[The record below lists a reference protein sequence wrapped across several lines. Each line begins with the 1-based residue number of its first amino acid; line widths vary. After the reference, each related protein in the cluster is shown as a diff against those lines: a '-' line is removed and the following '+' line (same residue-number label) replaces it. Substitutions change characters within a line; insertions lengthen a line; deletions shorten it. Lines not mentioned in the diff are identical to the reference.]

1 MIVYAAFFS
10 IFFILFLSFWGF
22 WQATHPPKITSNLTP
37 KDLDWEFEEV
47 SLKTSDGLKLAAWF
61 IPTNNQT
68 DKAIIILHGYPAD
81 KSDLLY
87 WASFLKERYNLFFF
101 DFRYFGKSEGSY
113 TSLGFHERKDVL
125 AAIEFLKNRGMNKIG
140 LMGFSFGGSVA
151 LITLP
156 QTDNVDAVVADSAFA
171 NLDLMGKT
179 YYGNTPFLQKPL
191 TALTK
196 IYGGLIYGIDANE
209 VAPELAVKTVETPI
223 FIIASRQD
231 ETVLVENAERLKEAL
246 KDNKN
251 AQVWIYD
258 RGKHGELG
266 GKAYQEKIL
275 GFFEKNFR

>member
-1 MIVYAAFFS
+1 MVFYAAFFFV
-10 IFFILFLSFWGF
+10 FFILFLSFWGF

-68 DKAIIILHGYPAD
+68 DKAIILLHGYPAD
-81 KSDLLY
+81 KGDLLY
-87 WASFLKERYNLFFF
+87 WSYFLKDQYNLLFF

-113 TSLGFHERKDVL
+113 TSLGFHETKDVL
-125 AAIEFLKNRGMNKIG
+125 AAIKFLKNKGMNKIG

-151 LITLP
+151 LLTLP

-171 NLDLMGKT
+171 NLDLMGET
-179 YYGNTPFLQKPL
+179 YYGNMPFLQRPL
-191 TALTK
+191 TFSTK
-196 IYGGLIYGIDANE
+196 IYGRLIYGIDANE
-209 VAPELAVKTVETPI
+209 IAPELAVKTVETPI
-223 FIIASRQD
+223 FVIASRQD
-231 ETVLVENAERLKEAL
+231 ETTLVENAERLKEAL

-266 GKAYQEKIL
+266 GKDYEEKIL
-275 GFFEKNFR
+275 GFFEKNL